1 MHDKQI
7 RRRRAVLAVLVGVS
21 LILLTAYFGESQSS
35 PLHNVQRGVAEVL
48 SPLQT
53 GASRALKP
61 VRDIASWVSDTLHAK
76 SQVDGLR
83 RELQTYE
90 AEAARYRSAWLLNQQ
105 LSQEVGL
112 DEHLG
117 IGGRDLVSA
126 QVIVRDPTLW
136 YQTVEVDKGSDD
148 GVRVHDPVIG
158 DQALVGTVSFVGPT
172 FSVVSLITDHT
183 VSVTAQVLDRNGDTG
198 ELVPAVGS
206 PNELVL
212 QDLQISDPQQALSG
226 PQVGQLVSTAGFKS
240 QTLESYYPQG
250 IPIGVVSSV
259 NTNEEISSGTIQ
271 VTPSADLRQLA
282 VVQILTNPQAGL
294 ERAQVP

>member
-21 LILLTAYFGESQSS
+21 LILLTAYFGESQTS
-35 PLHNVQRGVAEVL
+35 PLHNVQRGIAEVL
-48 SPLQT
+48 SPLQA
-53 GASRALKP
+53 GASRALEP
-61 VRDIASWVSDTLHAK
+61 VRNIASWVSDTLHAK

-90 AEAARYRSAWLLNQQ
+90 AEAARYRSAWLLNRQM
-105 LSQEVGL
+105 SQELGL
-112 DEHLG
+112 DQRLG
-117 IGGRDLVSA
+117 ISARDLVTA
-126 QVIVRDPTLW
+126 QVIVRDPALW
-136 YQTVEVDKGSDD
+136 YETVEVDKGSDD
-148 GVRVHDPVIG
+148 GVRLRDPVIG
-158 DQALVGTVSFVGPT
+158 DNALVGTISFVGPT
-172 FSVVSLITDHT
+172 LSVVSLITDHT

-198 ELVPAVGS
+198 ELVPAVGN

-212 QDLQISDPQQALSG
+212 QDLQISNAQQAMTG

-240 QTLESYYPQG
+240 QNLESLYPQG

-259 NTNEEISSGTIQ
+259 NTNEEISSGNIQ
-271 VTPSADLRQLA
+271 VTPSADLRGLD
-282 VVQILTNPQAGL
+282 VVQILTNPRAGL

>member
-21 LILLTAYFGESQSS
+21 LILLTAYFGESQTS
-35 PLHNVQRGVAEVL
+35 PLHNVQRGIVEVL

-105 LSQEVGL
+105 LSKEVGL
-112 DEHLG
+112 DQMLG
-117 IGGRDLVSA
+117 ISARELVTA

-136 YQTVEVDKGSDD
+136 YQTVEVNKGSDD
-148 GVRVHDPVIG
+148 GVRLHDPVIG
-158 DQALVGTVSFVGPT
+158 DNALAGTISFVGPT

-183 VSVTAQVLDRNGDTG
+183 VSVTAQVLDKNGDTG
-198 ELVPAVGS
+198 ELVPAVGN

-212 QDLQISDPQQALSG
+212 QDLQISNPQQAVTG
-226 PQVGQLVSTAGFKS
+226 PQVGELVTTAGFRS
-240 QTLESYYPQG
+240 QNLASLYPQG
-250 IPIGVVSSV
+250 IPIGLVSSV
-259 NTNEEISSGTIQ
+259 DYNQEISSGDIQ
-271 VTPSADLRQLA
+271 VTPSADLRQLE